1 MRVCVLG
8 AGAIGGWM
16 GVKLAQ
22 AGHAVSVLAR
32 GATLA
37 AIRAEGL
44 RLIEAGETAAVK
56 VAASDKPG
64 DLTADE
70 FPDLLIVAV
79 KSQGLRDAALAAKPL
94 IGPNTIVLT
103 AMNGVPW
110 WFFQRSDRPLAGTA
124 LASIDPTGEI
134 AASIPSANVI
144 GCVVHAACSVDAP
157 GLIRH
162 KMGTRLIIGEPDGA
176 AQSVA
181 QGGISARLAAL
192 HTALTAAGFESEASA
207 DIQRDV
213 WFKLWGNMTM
223 NPITAIT
230 GATVDR
236 VLDDAD
242 LRGFC
247 SAVMREAATVG
258 ARIGCA
264 IDQTPEDRHAVTR
277 RLGAFRTSMEQ
288 DVAAGRT
295 IELDALV
302 GVVREIGRRVGVA
315 TPNIDALLG
324 LTRLF
329 AQVRGLYPT

>member
-64 DLTADE
+64 DLTADA

-79 KSQGLRDAALAAKPL
+79 KSQGLRDAALAANPL

-181 QGGISARLAAL
+181 QGGISARLSAL
-192 HTALTAAGFESEASA
+192 HTALTTAGFESEASA

-223 NPITAIT
+223 NPVSAIT
-230 GATVDR
+230 GATTDLI
-236 VLDDAD
+236 LDDP
-242 LRGFC
+242 LTREFC
-247 SAVMREAATVG
+247 SAVMREAKA
-258 ARIGCA
+258 IGEQIGIPIA
-264 IDQTPEDRHAVTR
+264 QSPDERHAVTR
-277 RLGAFRTSMEQ
+277 KLGAMKTSMLQ
-288 DVAAGRT
+288 DVEAGRS

-302 GVVREIGRRVGVA
+302 AAVVEIGAKVGVP
-315 TPNIDALLG
+315 TPYTSALFG
-324 LTRLF
+324 LARLNGR
-329 AQVRGLYPT
+329 VRGLY

>member
-64 DLTADE
+64 DLTADA

-176 AQSVA
+176 VQSVA

-223 NPITAIT
+223 NPVSAIT
-230 GATVDR
+230 GATTDLI
-236 VLDDAD
+236 LDDP
-242 LRGFC
+242 LTREFC
-247 SAVMREAATVG
+247 SAVMRKAKA
-258 ARIGCA
+258 IGEQIGIPIA
-264 IDQTPEDRHAVTR
+264 QSPDERHAVTR
-277 RLGAFRTSMEQ
+277 KLGAMKTSMLQ
-288 DVAAGRT
+288 DVEAGRS

-302 GVVREIGRRVGVA
+302 AAVVEIGAKVGVP
-315 TPNIDALLG
+315 TPYTSALFG
-324 LTRLF
+324 LARLNGR
-329 AQVRGLYPT
+329 VRGLY

>member
-64 DLTADE
+64 DLTADA

-94 IGPNTIVLT
+94 IGPNTVVLT

-134 AASIPSANVI
+134 AASIPSANVADI
-144 GCVVHAACSVDAP
+144 AKATNYVKA
-157 GLIRH
+157 GLS
-162 KMGTRLIIGEPDGA
+162 EA
-176 AQSVA
+176 
-181 QGGISARLAAL
+181 LAGKP
-192 HTALTAAGFESEASA
+192 LTAASTRPYG
-207 DIQRDV
+207 
-213 WFKLWGNMTM
+213 
-223 NPITAIT
+223 
-230 GATVDR
+230 
-236 VLDDAD
+236 
-242 LRGFC
+242 C
-247 SAVMREAATVG
+247 S
-258 ARIGCA
+258 IKYK
-264 IDQTPEDRHAVTR
+264 
-277 RLGAFRTSMEQ
+277 S
-288 DVAAGRT
+288 
-295 IELDALV
+295 
-302 GVVREIGRRVGVA
+302 
-315 TPNIDALLG
+315 
-324 LTRLF
+324 
-329 AQVRGLYPT
+329 

>member
-64 DLTADE
+64 DLTADA

-79 KSQGLRDAALAAKPL
+79 KSQGLRDAALAANPL

-181 QGGISARLAAL
+181 QGGISARLSAL

-223 NPITAIT
+223 NPVSAIT
-230 GATVDR
+230 GATTDLI
-236 VLDDAD
+236 LDDP
-242 LRGFC
+242 LTREFC
-247 SAVMREAATVG
+247 SAVMREAKA
-258 ARIGCA
+258 IGEQIGIPIA
-264 IDQTPEDRHAVTR
+264 QSPDERHAVTR
-277 RLGAFRTSMEQ
+277 KLGAMKTSMLQ
-288 DVAAGRT
+288 DVEAGRS

-302 GVVREIGRRVGVA
+302 AAVVEIGAKVGVP
-315 TPNIDALLG
+315 TPYTSALFG
-324 LTRLF
+324 LARLNGR
-329 AQVRGLYPT
+329 VRGLY